1 VWVVG
6 ICEFGNKLSG
16 FGFLRGI
23 EYLYSG
29 FFQLF
34 KKYFEMT
41 LARCVF
47 EKVQGMLLKLII
59 HEFVSSDFSGDEV
72 LYKALEPII
81 FSLQTAYDI

>member
-6 ICEFGNKLSG
+6 ICEVGNKLSS

-23 EYLYSG
+23 EYFTPVPLNCS
-29 FFQLF
+29 

-47 EKVQGMLLKLII
+47 EKVHLFKKCLIQLII
-59 HEFVSSDFSGDEV
+59 HEFVSSDFSGDEFLHKPRSQ
-72 LYKALEPII
+72 LYFPY
-81 FSLQTAYDI
+81 T